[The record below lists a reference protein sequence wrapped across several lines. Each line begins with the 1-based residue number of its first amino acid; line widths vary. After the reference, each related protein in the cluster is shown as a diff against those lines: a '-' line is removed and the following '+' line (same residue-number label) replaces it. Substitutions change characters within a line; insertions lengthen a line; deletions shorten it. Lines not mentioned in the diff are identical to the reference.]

1 MHWTYQ
7 ITAASK
13 PRVLPRLVQLFAEQ
27 SLAIRALDVAL
38 LHQSAQINITV
49 ETDSEL
55 AQHLKAKLGHQADVR
70 QVELTVGQAPAAPK
84 MPRQRTRTPPTAS
97 IL

>member
-1 MHWTYQ
+1 MHWTYR

-38 LHQSAQINITV
+38 LHQSAQIDIAV
-49 ETDSEL
+49 ETGSEG
-55 AQHLKAKLGHQADVR
+55 AHRMKAALDHQADVR
-70 QVELTVGQAPAAPK
+70 LVELTAGQAPTAAK
-84 MPRQRTRTPPTAS
+84 MPRQRTRTPTNAS

>member
-13 PRVLPRLVQLFAEQ
+13 PRVLPHLVQLFAEQ

-38 LHQSAQINITV
+38 LHQSAKITITV
-49 ETDSEL
+49 AADAEL
-55 AQHLKAKLGHQADVR
+55 AHRLKAKLGDQADVR
-70 QVELTVGQAPAAPK
+70 QVELTAGQAPTAAK
-84 MPRQRTRTPPTAS
+84 TQRQRTRTPTNAS